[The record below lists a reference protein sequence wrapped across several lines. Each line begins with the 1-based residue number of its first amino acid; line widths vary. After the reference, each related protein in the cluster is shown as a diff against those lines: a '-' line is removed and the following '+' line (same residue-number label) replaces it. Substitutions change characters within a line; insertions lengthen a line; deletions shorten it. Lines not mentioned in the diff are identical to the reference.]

1 MTLDVN
7 TKSDRARELER
18 LLRERIVILDGAMGT
33 MIQTYKLDEADFRGE
48 RFKDWP
54 QDLKGNN
61 DLLSLTQP
69 HIIQAIHRQYLEA
82 GADIIE
88 ANTFNSTSI
97 SLADYKLQKLAYELN
112 VAGARNARAA
122 AEAVMA
128 AQPGRVCFVAGALG
142 PTGKT
147 ASLSPDVHNPAYRA
161 ITFDQLVE
169 AYFEQTRGLLDGGVD
184 LLLLETVF
192 DSLNSKAA
200 LFAIDKYFDEAKRR
214 VPVMVSFTITDLS
227 GRTLSGQTVEAYW
240 NSISH
245 NKLLSVGINCAL
257 GPKEMRPFIEELSGI
272 ADVPVSA
279 YPNAGLPNPMLPT
292 GFPETP
298 ETLAPQ
304 LKEWAENGWLNIV
317 GGCCGTTPAHIHALA
332 EAVRGLPPRVPP
344 KVEPG
349 TRLSGLEPLTIRPEA
364 NFVNIGERTNVTG
377 SPKFAKLILAG
388 NYDAALAIAKQQVE
402 NGAQMI
408 DVNMDE
414 AMLDSEKAMTTFLN
428 LVASEPDIARVP
440 VMIDSSKWSVI
451 ETGLKCVQGKGVV
464 NSISLKEGEEKFL
477 HQAKL
482 IRRYGAAVVVMA
494 FDERGQAD
502 SFERKIEVCERSY
515 RLLTQQADFPPQ
527 DIIFDPNVLTV
538 ATGIEEH
545 NNYAADFIRT
555 TKWIKGNLPFARV
568 SGGISNVSFSFRGNN
583 VVREAMHSAFLYHA
597 VRAGLDMGIVNPG
610 MLEVYEEIPKDLLE
624 LVEDVLLNR
633 SPDATERLV
642 KFAETIKQKDEAVVA
657 EEEWRKGTVEQRLS
671 HALIKGIVEYIDQ
684 DTEEARQKYGRPLLV
699 IEGPLMAGMNVVG
712 DLFGSGRMFLPQV
725 VKSARVMKKS
735 VAYLFPFME
744 AEKAASG
751 NHQPQGRIVMATV
764 KGDVHDIGK
773 NIVGVVLGCN
783 NYEIIDLG
791 VMVSAEKIL
800 QTAREKGAHIIGL
813 SGLITPSLDEMM
825 HVAKEM
831 ERQGFS
837 LPLLIGG
844 ATTSKAHTAVRIA
857 PSYSQ
862 PVIHVLDASRA
873 VGVVGSLINPGLKPA
888 FVENVRGEYDKLR
901 AQHSAQT
908 AKPLLTVEEARRR
921 HTPIE
926 WKEAD
931 VSKPAFTGVRVLSS
945 DSQSPIAESQLPMTV
960 SELVPFIDWSPFFH
974 TWELRGRYPAIL
986 EKPEAKKLFEEAQE
1000 LLDEII
1006 HGNLLTVRGVYGFF
1020 PANSVGD
1027 DVELYTDDSRTSVLT
1042 TFHFLRQQME
1052 KPGGQF
1058 NHCLADYVAPKA
1070 PRATSSNSQLP
1081 DYLGAF
1087 AVTAG
1092 FGVEELCRKFE
1103 ADHDD
1108 YNSIM
1113 TKALADRLAE
1123 AFAELLHQRA
1133 RKEWGYGQTEN
1144 LAPDDLIREKYRGIR
1159 PAAGYPACPD
1169 HTEKWALWKL
1179 LDVEKNTGIKL
1190 TESCAMWPGAS
1201 VSGLYFAHPESKYF
1215 AVGKIGRDQVL
1226 DYHHRK
1232 QMDLATV
1239 ERWLGPYLNYEP
1251 PAAGKS

>member
-633 SPDATERLV
+633 RPDATERLV

-671 HALIKGIVEYIDQ
+671 HALIKGIVDYIDQ

-791 VMVSAEKIL
+791 VMVPAEKIL

-1006 HGNLLTVRGVYGFF
+1006 RGNLLTVRGVYGFF

-1113 TKALADRLAE
+1113 TKALADRLVE